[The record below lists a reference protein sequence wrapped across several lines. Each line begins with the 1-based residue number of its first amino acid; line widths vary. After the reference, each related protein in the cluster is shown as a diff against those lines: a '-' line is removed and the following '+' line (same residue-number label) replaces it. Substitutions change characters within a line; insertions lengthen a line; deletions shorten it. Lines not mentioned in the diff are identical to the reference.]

1 MTAVISRRLAAAAA
15 GLVFSCA
22 AVAQTAAP
30 GAAPL
35 SPMQPMQPMPPHG
48 PGMMERGPGPAFG
61 PGGPGGPRGVGP
73 HHGGAPFLR
82 GLALSEEQRDKI
94 FAIEY
99 AQMPEAREQHK
110 AIEHARRDLHQMVAS
125 GQYDEARARSLTE
138 SLGRAVA
145 REAQLRA
152 QAGAKIMQVLTPEQR
167 KQIADREAQRVAELP
182 PEHDEAAP
190 MPELASM

>member
-1 MTAVISRRLAAAAA
+1 MTAVTSRVAGIAA
-15 GLVFSCA
+15 GLLLSCA
-22 AVAQTAAP
+22 ALAQTAGP
-30 GAAPL
+30 GAVPL
-35 SPMQPMQPMPPHG
+35 SPMPPMSPHG
-48 PGMMERGPGPAFG
+48 PGMMERGPGM
-61 PGGPGGPRGVGP
+61 GP

-82 GLALSEEQRDKI
+82 GLKLTEEQRDKI

-99 AQMPEAREQHK
+99 AQMPEVREQRK

-167 KQIADREAQRVAELP
+167 KQIADREAQRVAELEP
-182 PEHDEAAP
+182 GEGGLEPAP
-190 MPELASM
+190 MM